1 MTLQERVLTYTT
13 MLFLLSAGT
22 SFAAHPLISD
32 DAGTLGKGNMQVELN
47 GEIGTD
53 KETTGGSTTKSTGR
67 QVASSFG
74 IGVTDK
80 IDVAL
85 GVTRPWG
92 NGDVDGASFNDAGS
106 ADFSLAMKW
115 QVYEHE
121 RLSVAVKPQ
130 FGYSYA
136 VGATDD
142 HAVSYGAALVIS
154 KEFEPFAV
162 HLNIGY
168 TYNDYNLADVR
179 DASRSSVMSYSLAG
193 TCEVIKNLKLV
204 ADVGAAT
211 NEDKTSSD
219 TPVFG
224 LGGMIY
230 SPDKSLDLSAALKI
244 GLTKPETDLTGLLG
258 VTRKF

>member
-1 MTLQERVLTYTT
+1 MPLQNRVRACATLLLT
-13 MLFLLSAGT
+13 LSAGT
-22 SFAAHPLISD
+22 CFAAHPLISD

-47 GEIGTD
+47 GELGTD
-53 KETTGGSTTKSTGR
+53 KETSGGSTTKTTGK
-67 QVASSFG
+67 QAAASFG

-80 IDVAL
+80 IDVSL

-92 NGDVDGASFNDAGS
+92 DGDVDGVSFTDAGS

-115 QVYEHE
+115 QIYERE
-121 RLSVAVKPQ
+121 GLAVAVKPQ
-130 FGYSYA
+130 LGYSYA
-136 VGATDD
+136 VGASAD
-142 HAVSYGAALVIS
+142 HTVSYGAALVVS

-168 TYNDYNLADVR
+168 TYNDYNMAEVR
-179 DASRSSVMSYSLAG
+179 DATRSSLMSYSLAG
-193 TCEVIKNLKLV
+193 TCEVVKDLKLV

-211 NEDKTSSD
+211 NSDKASSD
-219 TPVFG
+219 MPVFG

-230 SPDKSLDLSAALKI
+230 SPNKSLDLSAGLKA

-258 VTRKF
+258 VTLKF